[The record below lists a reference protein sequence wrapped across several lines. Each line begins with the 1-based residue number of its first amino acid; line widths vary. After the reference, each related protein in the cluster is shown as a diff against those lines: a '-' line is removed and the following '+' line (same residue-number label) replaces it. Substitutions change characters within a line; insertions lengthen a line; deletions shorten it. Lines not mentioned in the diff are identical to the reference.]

1 MEILLQIIG
10 YLVPTGA
17 SFHIF
22 PTTTTNYG
30 GASWTILHKFCEE
43 PSDVEQRV
51 VLNKVEPITYNLTAL
66 ARTCRVLS
74 EAYHTMMYGYNH
86 FIFELSSDKVYPI
99 IEGAYPPRVES
110 WTKRLRG
117 SRPPMWPL
125 NENTMPYVKT
135 LTLLGS
141 LGEARWAK
149 LALRKQILPA
159 VRLVKL
165 AQQVNSLTVDLR
177 SGLVPPNPKSPPP
190 IPGVGPNGRL
200 AWSVRGP
207 EDTVLRLRDP
217 ITSDEHPGL
226 EEFWEL
232 FEDVRGIRDVVL
244 SGHISVEMV
253 QDLRA
258 KMTSERAPPV
268 VAKTAS
274 KLQAT
279 SSKRKRAGESQKEV
293 KSRRKA

>member
-22 PTTTTNYG
+22 LTTKPNYG
-30 GASWTILHKFCEE
+30 GTTCTILHKFCEE
-43 PSDVEQRV
+43 SSDAEERV

-125 NENTMPYVKT
+125 TEHTMQYVKN

-149 LALRKQILPA
+149 MALRQQILPA
-159 VRLVKL
+159 VRLSKL
-165 AQQVNSLTVDLR
+165 AQQLNSLTVDLR
-177 SGLVPPNPKSPPP
+177 SGLVRPNPKSPPP
-190 IPGVGPNGRL
+190 VPGVGPNGRL
-200 AWSVRGP
+200 GWSVQGP
-207 EDTVLRLRDP
+207 EDTVLRLRNP
-217 ITSDEHPGL
+217 ITSDDDPSLEGL
-226 EEFWEL
+226 WEL
-232 FEDVRGIRDVVL
+232 FEDLRGIRDVVL
-244 SGHISVEMV
+244 SGHISVQMAE
-253 QDLRA
+253 DLRA
-258 KMTSERAPPV
+258 KMMSERAPL
-268 VAKTAS
+268 AAANAAS
-274 KLQAT
+274 RRQAS
-279 SSKRKRAGESQKEV
+279 SSKRKRVDESKRQV

>member
-17 SFHIF
+17 SFHTF
-22 PTTTTNYG
+22 LTTTTNYG
-30 GASWTILHKFCEE
+30 GGIWTILHKFCKE

-74 EAYHTMMYGYNH
+74 EAYHTTMYGYNH
-86 FIFELSSDKVYPI
+86 FIFELSSGKVYPI

-125 NENTMPYVKT
+125 TENTVPYVKN
-135 LTLLGS
+135 LTILGS

-149 LALRKQILPA
+149 MALRQQILPA
-159 VRLVKL
+159 VRLSKL
-165 AQQVNSLTVDLR
+165 AQQLNGFTVDLR
-177 SGLVPPNPKSPPP
+177 SGLVQPNPKFPPP
-190 IPGVGPNGRL
+190 VPGVGPNGRL
-200 AWSVRGP
+200 AWGVRGP
-207 EDTVLRLRDP
+207 EDTVLRLRNP
-217 ITSDEHPGL
+217 ITSDDQPGL

-232 FEDVRGIRDVVL
+232 FEDVRGVRDVVL
-244 SGHISVEMV
+244 SGHISAEMAKE
-253 QDLRA
+253 LHA
-258 KMTSERAPPV
+258 KMTSERVPPV
-268 VAKTAS
+268 VAKAAS
-274 KLQAT
+274 KPQSS
-279 SSKRKRAGESQKEV
+279 SSKRKRVGEPQREV